1 MVAFSNMYS
10 MASVEGHSGV
20 EMLRLARLGEK
31 FGRCRLRQGE
41 ARWIREFVV
50 TFRREWEA
58 RSRKGGEVV
67 RGKWCCKVEG
77 YEWMWKLRAMRKVIE
92 R

>member
-10 MASVEGHSGV
+10 MASVEGHSDV

-50 TFRREWEA
+50 TFRRGMGSKIEKRRGSGE
-58 RSRKGGEVV
+58 RQVVLQGG
-67 RGKWCCKVEG
+67 RGRVDVEVEG
-77 YEWMWKLRAMRKVIE
+77 NEESY
-92 R
+92 